1 MDKFLTIKEMANKLR
16 VRERERVLSRLSRS
30 ISAS

>member
-16 VRERERVLSRLSRS
+16 VRERESTLAPVKKYQR
-30 ISAS
+30 